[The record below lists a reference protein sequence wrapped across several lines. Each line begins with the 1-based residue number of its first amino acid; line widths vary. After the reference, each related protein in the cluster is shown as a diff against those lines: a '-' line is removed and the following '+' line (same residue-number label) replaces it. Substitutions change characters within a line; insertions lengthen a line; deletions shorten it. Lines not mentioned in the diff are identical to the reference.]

1 MSGTSKGRSK
11 SILVALAAG
20 AVVLQLCVA
29 GPAAA
34 ASVTLSWSYNYT
46 VDVPC
51 TSSVTKN
58 CVSGFESATTP
69 DGGTTLNK
77 IGTVS
82 NPTPASSG
90 STAVTTTFTQGPP
103 YGSVIYYARTIGL
116 DGNGNTLYSTVALA
130 TAVQIVPTAP
140 TGLTV
145 AIH

>member
-11 SILVALAAG
+11 SIFVALAAG
-20 AVVLQLCVA
+20 AVVLQLCVV

-58 CVSGFESATTP
+58 CVSGFEYGTTP